1 MKSTQTEKT
10 MNNTMKLTQKELKD
24 LHRSGSKY
32 VFQYRTRYEVEY
44 KHKAGKYVL
53 VKTGRVNDGLPYTEK
68 GTFAPLNSKEAMGF
82 VYVGSLDDAI
92 AGTDTVFCAKKK
104 LGLSIKHYKNTT
116 L

>member
-1 MKSTQTEKT
+1 ML
-10 MNNTMKLTQKELKD
+10 KLTQKELKD
-24 LHRSGSKY
+24 LHKSGHKY

-68 GTFAPLNSKEAMGF
+68 GTFATLDSKEAMGF
-82 VYVGSLDDAI
+82 VYVGALDDAM
-92 AGTDTVFCAKKK
+92 AGADTLKCAEKK
-104 LGLSIKHYKNTT
+104 LGLIVKHYTNTT